1 MKVKTKEKIIGTIS
15 LTMIIIGT
23 LAFIGVA
30 DAYSTGYLTMLEF
43 ILQMTISGAVAI
55 AGGVILKWIL
65 HIMFYH
71 HKHGYPRTIS
81 RKMRKRVK
89 KYEKYRRVA

>member
-15 LTMIIIGT
+15 LTMVIVGT

-30 DAYSTGYLTMLEF
+30 DAYSAGYLTMLEF

-55 AGGVILKWIL
+55 AGAIILRWIL
-65 HIMFYH
+65 RIMLYH

-81 RKMRKRVK
+81 RNMKNIG
-89 KYEKYRRVA
+89 E

>member
-15 LTMIIIGT
+15 LTMVIVGT

-30 DAYSTGYLTMLEF
+30 DAYSAGYLTMLEF

-65 HIMFYH
+65 HIINM
-71 HKHGYPRTIS
+71 GIQERYPER
-81 RKMRKRVK
+81 
-89 KYEKYRRVA
+89 